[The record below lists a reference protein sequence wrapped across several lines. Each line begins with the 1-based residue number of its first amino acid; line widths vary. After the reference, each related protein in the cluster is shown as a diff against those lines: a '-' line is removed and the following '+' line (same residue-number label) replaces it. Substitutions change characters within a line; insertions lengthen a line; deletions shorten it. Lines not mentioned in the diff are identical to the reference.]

1 MSEFHSKFHHA
12 VDVLRFIVNA
22 KEPCALVCVTDINGG
37 SMRAKG
43 ALMAVTATDV
53 AGYISNGCVDGDII
67 FQARG
72 ADAPLL
78 LIYGQGS
85 PFKDIALPCGGSI
98 EVLIIPKPDLS
109 HMSEVLCKLEARQAA
124 KLHMSRFEWRYMPKL
139 RLRIA
144 GRSAAVEALARQAK
158 QSGFE
163 VHLQSPDNDLHLAK
177 QSYDRVEH
185 LTDPSKPPEIYDDGW
200 SAVVLM
206 FHDHDWEG
214 ALLAQALKGDAF
226 YIGAMGSPRTHENR
240 ISMLASLGISEIE
253 IDRIRG
259 PIGIIPSMRDANLL
273 ALSTL
278 AEVVKAAQDASKL

>member
-1 MSEFHSKFHHA
+1 MTEAHNKFHHA
-12 VDVLRFIVNA
+12 VDVLRFAVSA
-22 KEPCALVCVTDINGG
+22 KGPCALVCVTDINGG

-43 ALMAVTATDV
+43 ALMAVTAKDV

-67 FQARG
+67 FQAR
-72 ADAPLL
+72 ASKAPLR
-78 LIYGQGS
+78 LIYGEGS

-98 EVLIIPKPDLS
+98 EVLIIPNPDQAHLAKVLKQLES
-109 HMSEVLCKLEARQAA
+109 REAAMLEVTG
-124 KLHMSRFEWRYMPKL
+124 FEWRYMPKL

-144 GRSAAVEALARQAK
+144 GRGAAVQALARQAI

-163 VHLQSPDNDLHLAK
+163 VHLQSPDNRVNGNYDKADHL
-177 QSYDRVEH
+177 V
-185 LTDPSKPPEIYDDGW
+185 DPSMPPEVHDDSW

-214 ALLAQALKGDAF
+214 ALLAQSLAGEAF
-226 YIGAMGSPRTHENR
+226 YIGAMGSPKTHENR
-240 ISMLASLGISEIE
+240 MAMLQERGLTPDDIA
-253 IDRIRG
+253 RIRG

-278 AEVVKAAQDASKL
+278 AEIVKTAQDEGRL

>member
-1 MSEFHSKFHHA
+1 MSEFHSKFHHG

-43 ALMAVTATDV
+43 ALMAVTAADV

-67 FQARG
+67 FQARR
-72 ADAPLL
+72 ADAPLR
-78 LIYGQGS
+78 LIYGEGS

-109 HMSEVLCKLEARQAA
+109 HLSEVLNRLEARQAA
-124 KLHMSRFEWRYMPKL
+124 ILNTSDFEWRYMPKL

-144 GRSAAVEALARQAK
+144 GRGAAVEALARQAK

-163 VHLQSPDNDLHLAK
+163 VHMQSPDTDMNIGN
-177 QSYDRVEH
+177 QSCDRVEH
-185 LTDPSKPPEIYDDGW
+185 LTDPSTPPEIHDDSW

-214 ALLAQALKGDAF
+214 ALLAQALKGEAF
-226 YIGAMGSPRTHENR
+226 YIGAMGSARTHENR
-240 ISMLASLGISEIE
+240 ISMLADLGMSETEIS
-253 IDRIRG
+253 RIRG

-278 AEVVKAAQDASKL
+278 AEIVKAAQDTGKL